1 MWPVLSLQF
10 NCEFFSNHAGREV
23 ELITPGARSHIL
35 IKIIVKILELY
46 LLYFFEKYLKDF
58 QNTFTISFHK
68 IYKKH
73 EIKI

>member
-1 MWPVLSLQF
+1 MGCKISYF
-10 NCEFFSNHAGREV
+10 N
-23 ELITPGARSHIL
+23 LKYQ
-35 IKIIVKILELY
+35 KIIVKILELY

-68 IYKKH
+68 IYKNH